1 MKTKENNIKLGAMVL
16 GTVVALVIGLYLIGD
31 KKNIFGDTFMIT
43 AQFKDVSGLTPG
55 NNVRFGGVD
64 VGTVESV
71 EIVSDTAVL
80 VIMRIDEE
88 YHRYIYS
95 TSVAML
101 GNDGMMGNR
110 LVTISSSGSNG
121 KPVAENHA
129 IQSMNA
135 VSMDETTRTLSITNN
150 NLKEI
155 TDNVK
160 SMTEKLDSS
169 ALWMVVKDTAIAN
182 NIRNASF
189 SLSESLEAISNSFL
203 VKALQAKNGKKK
215 EKEKKGD

>member
-1 MKTKENNIKLGAMVL
+1 MVL

>member
-1 MKTKENNIKLGAMVL
+1 MKTKQNNIKLGAMVL
-16 GTVVALVIGLYLIGD
+16 ITILALVIGLYLIGD
-31 KKNIFGDTFMIT
+31 KKNLFGDTFLVS
-43 AQFKDVSGLTPG
+43 AKFNDVSGLTPG

-71 EIVSDTAVL
+71 EIFSDTSVW

-88 YHRYIYS
+88 YHQYIKAN
-95 TSVAML
+95 SVAML

-110 LVTISSSGSNG
+110 LVNISSIGASGP
-121 KPVAENHA
+121 PVAENQ
-129 IQSMNA
+129 IIGSVNSI
-135 VSMDETTRTLSITNN
+135 SMDETTRTLSITNN

-169 ALWMVVKDTAIAN
+169 ALWAVISDTAIADN
-182 NIRNASF
+182 LRNSTY

-203 VKALQAKNGKKK
+203 VKGLSKGSKKK
-215 EKEKKGD
+215 EKKEKGE